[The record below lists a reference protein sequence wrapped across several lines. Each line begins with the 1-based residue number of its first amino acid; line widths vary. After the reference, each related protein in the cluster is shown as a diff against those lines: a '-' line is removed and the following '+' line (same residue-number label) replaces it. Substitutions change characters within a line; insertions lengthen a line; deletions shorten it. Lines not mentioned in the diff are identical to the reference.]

1 MLPPVPPIIEMTFLY
16 LMVGVA
22 TTAIAWA
29 RMPDEIEAAISMD
42 LDDEDDRPMLRS
54 FVAVMFVISWPM
66 VLAEVLRK
74 R

>member
-1 MLPPVPPIIEMTFLY
+1 MLPPIVHLTFLY

-29 RMPDEIEAAISMD
+29 RMPDEIEMAISMD
-42 LDDEDDRPMLRS
+42 LDEEEDRSLLRG

>member
-1 MLPPVPPIIEMTFLY
+1 MLMPPIVHLTFLY

-29 RMPDEIEAAISMD
+29 RMPDEIEMSIDMD
-42 LDDEDDRPMLRS
+42 LDDEADRPVLRS
-54 FVAVMFVISWPM
+54 FVAFMFVISWPM